1 MSTTPAVTV
10 PPLVAGKPPSD
21 LFKRILRDK
30 RVVVACGSGG
40 VGKTTTSAALGLFAA
55 LAGKRVLVLTIDPA
69 RRLANALGLEE
80 FGNSARAVSLAELGF
95 EPQPGG
101 SLSAMMLD
109 MKQTFDDMVADY
121 AAHPGD
127 LERIR
132 QNRLYR
138 SMSQA
143 LAGIQEYMA
152 VAKLYTVLQ
161 TNAYDLIVLDTPPTS
176 HALDFLDAPRRFVD
190 FLDHDALQWL
200 LKSTATAG
208 KLSFRLLDVGSSYM
222 MKTIGR
228 LSGVDILREI
238 GEFVSS
244 FYPLFLGFKDRSDK
258 IAQLLVSR
266 DLVFVVVSAQTQPQI
281 DEALFFHRKLLHE
294 GLRALSVLVNRLH
307 RALPE
312 DAVDASATTALQTLL
327 GDPALAAAAM
337 QAGADHNALVTA
349 EQVELRRL
357 KGEVEVHA
365 PVCGVYELDE
375 DVHSLQGLFAMGEQ
389 IFLRD
394 DR

>member
-1 MSTTPAVTV
+1 VSAPAVTS
-10 PPLVAGKPPSD
+10 VAGMAASE
-21 LFKRILRDK
+21 LFSRILRDK

-55 LAGKRVLVLTIDPA
+55 LAGKRALVLTIDPA
-69 RRLANALGLEE
+69 RRLANALGLES
-80 FGNSARAVSLAELGF
+80 FGNEARVVPLGSLGLQAAE
-95 EPQPGG
+95 GG

-121 AAHPGD
+121 ATAPGD

-152 VAKLYTVLQ
+152 VAKLYDVLQ
-161 TNAYDLIVLDTPPTS
+161 TGAYDLIVLDTPPTS

-208 KLSFRLLDVGSSYM
+208 KIGFRLLDVGSSYV
-222 MKTIGR
+222 MKTLGR
-228 LSGVDILREI
+228 LAGIDILRDI
-238 GEFVSS
+238 GEFVAS
-244 FYPLFLGFKDRSDK
+244 FYPLFLGFKDRAEK
-258 IAQLLVSR
+258 IQQLLLSR
-266 DLVFVVVSAQTQPQI
+266 DLGFLVVSAPTHPQV
-281 DEALFFHRKLLHE
+281 DEALFFHRKLQHE
-294 GLRALSVLVNRLH
+294 GLRALSVVVNRLH

-312 DAVDASATTALQTLL
+312 EAIGEQAEAALERLL
-327 GDPALAAAAM
+327 GDPTLAQAAAT
-337 QAGADHNALVTA
+337 AGRDHNALVVA
-349 EQVELRRL
+349 EQTELRRL
-357 KGEVEVHA
+357 KNEVHTHA
-365 PVCGVYELDE
+365 PVCGVYELEE
-375 DVHSLQGLFAMGEQ
+375 DVHSLAGLFAMGKQ
-389 IFLRD
+389 IFTD
-394 DR
+394 GG